1 MFPHNEPPFHTTDP
15 WSIERLVPI
24 LLLLVLIGVVIW
36 AVVRI
41 TRQPSAHVAGAA
53 VPPSLSPASASA
65 TADPALMLVR
75 QRYAQ
80 GELDRD
86 TFLQTVRDLSPGG
99 VDAGVTEEPSPPAT
113 P

>member
-1 MFPHNEPPFHTTDP
+1 MFPHTEPPFHTDA

-36 AVVRI
+36 AVVRL
-41 TRQPSAHVAGAA
+41 TRQPGALVAGAA
-53 VPPSLSPASASA
+53 VPPSLSPASPSA
-65 TADPALMLVR
+65 TADPALVLVR
-75 QRYAQ
+75 HRYAQ

-86 TFLQTVRDLSPGG
+86 AFLQTVRDLSPGG
-99 VDAGVTEEPSPPAT
+99 VEAGVTEEPSPPAT